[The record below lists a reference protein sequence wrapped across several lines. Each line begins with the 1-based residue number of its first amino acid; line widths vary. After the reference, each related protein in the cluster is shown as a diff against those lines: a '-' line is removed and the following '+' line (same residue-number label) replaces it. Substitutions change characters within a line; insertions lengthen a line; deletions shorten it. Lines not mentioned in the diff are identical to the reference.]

1 MSHFEYLLSSL
12 CLFNSAFRST
22 LDSEVQRSCSLLP
35 STGWI
40 KQNYV
45 VNVATHCET
54 QTLTALKM
62 NKSRTISFK
71 LKILKGFM
79 SLTSISCSFFLSL
92 MKASRDFST
101 WDRMES
107 RLEAQDK
114 GVYRITHRHTN
125 IPCILLNHDTPLKE
139 KKTLQTNIYKLAEYI
154 CGGKIQCF

>member
-1 MSHFEYLLSSL
+1 MENTDYQKRYSYNHFFKPMSHFEYLLSSL

-22 LDSEVQRSCSLLP
+22 LDSVVQRSCSLLP

-71 LKILKGFM
+71 LKIPKGK
-79 SLTSISCSFFLSL
+79 CLSL
-92 MKASRDFST
+92 VFPAASSCPWWRHPEIFPLGIEWSRDWKHKTKECIASHTDTQTF
-101 WDRMES
+101 
-107 RLEAQDK
+107 L
-114 GVYRITHRHTN
+114 VY
-125 IPCILLNHDTPLKE
+125 
-139 KKTLQTNIYKLAEYI
+139 
-154 CGGKIQCF
+154 F